1 MAEYNNG
8 NIIPDLIPGTPVGIS
23 IYSVTKEAPH
33 HHEGFME
40 IIYCFKGP
48 VRINSRSQDIFLED
62 GDVISCD
69 PFDIH
74 YMTAADSPAPCGA
87 AGTASDDNSSA
98 RSSTQPPENFSIDD
112 MNTQSPENRS
122 ASDTSMQPPENHSD
136 DNSNSYRLHSAEKA
150 SGSNLL
156 VSFYFDLHSPVFEK
170 PDLDKLYFMCEPSA
184 IPESKQPELQEL
196 KRLLLTLLYFY
207 CFPHPKLPRAET
219 AVRFAKK
226 IIQAMLDHF
235 HYFYFIA
242 NSTDYSD
249 DMKALFDSIT
259 IYIEKNYK
267 DKISLGGV
275 CELNHY
281 NYKYIS
287 RFFKK
292 TSEVGFSKF
301 VSDIRAYKAA
311 ALLLES
317 DKNISDV
324 SYEVGFSAPLYFY
337 KVVKMWNGM
346 TPHQYRKKLRNL
358 TAASEEN
365 IFYDIPAVKED
376 LEHFISFYFAQLQVP
391 ELWLMPYIPFK
402 GLPI

>member
-1 MAEYNNG
+1 MIEKAKG
-8 NIIPDLIPGTPVGIS
+8 NIMPDLIPGTPVGIS

-40 IIYCFKGP
+40 IIYCFRGP
-48 VRINSRSQDIFLED
+48 VKINSRSQSILLED

-74 YMTAADSPAPCGA
+74 YMSAANDSVFG
-87 AGTASDDNSSA
+87 
-98 RSSTQPPENFSIDD
+98 STD
-112 MNTQSPENRS
+112 TQSPEKN
-122 ASDTSMQPPENHSD
+122 SD
-136 DNSNSYRLHSAEKA
+136 
-150 SGSNLL
+150 SNLL
-156 VSFYFDLHSPVFEK
+156 VSFYFDLRNPMFEK

-184 IPESKQPELQEL
+184 ISESKQPELQEL

-226 IIQAMLDHF
+226 IIQTMLDHF

-249 DMKALFDSIT
+249 DMKALFDNIT
-259 IYIEKNYK
+259 IYIDKNYA
-267 DKISLGGV
+267 DKITLGGV
-275 CELNHY
+275 CELYHY

-301 VSDIRAYKAA
+301 VNDIRAYKAA
-311 ALLLES
+311 SLLLET
-317 DKNISDV
+317 DKNISEI
-324 SYEVGFSAPLYFY
+324 SYEVGFSAPMYFY
-337 KVVKMWNGM
+337 KVVKLWNGT
-346 TPHQYRKKLRNL
+346 TPHQLRKKLREL
-358 TAASEEN
+358 TASSDKN
-365 IFYDIPAVKED
+365 TYYDIPAVKED